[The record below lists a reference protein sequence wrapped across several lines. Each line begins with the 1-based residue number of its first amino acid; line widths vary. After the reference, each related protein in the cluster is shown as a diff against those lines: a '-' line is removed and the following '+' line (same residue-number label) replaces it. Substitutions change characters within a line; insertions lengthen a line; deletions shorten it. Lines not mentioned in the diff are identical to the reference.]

1 MVKSLRERNTMSPRK
16 QLPPPTDT
24 SLPLFSDAPDD
35 TRPQPEV
42 ETRAPDERALDVT
55 FLAAAA

>member
-1 MVKSLRERNTMSPRK
+1 MSPRK